1 MEPRMIE
8 LTFYDFH
15 EHYYD
20 ILEQQFPGVS
30 YQLYVMKNGLGDV
43 LYVGISRDDVWG
55 RWFVGRGHMCWDG
68 NIIYGDSPIGVKI
81 ENHLPE
87 SLQWKIQLWT
97 LSDCLKFCA
106 SRLPDNGAGMSIREI
121 EPFMIQKL
129 RPALNV
135 MYNTNP
141 GKDTTPVSKKEAE
154 LVERANKA
162 YSEIFNKK

>member
-1 MEPRMIE
+1 MIE